1 MKKKTKQKLI
11 RGGIAGALGA
21 AIAGGTAYLLSNKKA
36 RQKLGNILKDVEE
49 MGEEE
54 LGKVLKNVKS
64 AKVKTEKKVKLVKDK
79 VLKKNK
85 KLA

>member
-1 MKKKTKQKLI
+1 MKRKTKEKLI

-36 RQKLGNILKDVEE
+36 RQKLGKILKDVEN

-54 LGKVLKNVKS
+54 LGKVLKTVGEAKKKS
-64 AKVKTEKKVKLVKDK
+64 EKKVKRVMKD
-79 VLKKNK
+79 VGKKTK
-85 KLA
+85 SLT

>member
-11 RGGIAGALGA
+11 RGGIASALGA

-54 LGKVLKNVKS
+54 IGKVLKNVKT
-64 AKVKTEKKVKLVKDK
+64 AKIKTEKKVRLVKNK
-79 VLKKNK
+79 VSKKIK
-85 KLA
+85 